1 MSQSYGEIPQLSRIP
16 INLNSRGSGFPSS
29 LASKMALVDSVAV
42 QVALPQAP
50 NCPCCGSEQAVPSF
64 QKKQVDYYACR
75 SCRFTFIFPWPDD
88 GSLKNLYDDYGHR
101 YYAVEGLKDFLL
113 SPKHYCREIG
123 LLLRTTRVGSLLD
136 VGCSVGGFVRAARE
150 LGYAAEGIDISP
162 SSVAVGQRAGLEIRA
177 GDFLSAGFPAK
188 FDVITMWATLEHLAD
203 PNRYVNRA
211 RECLRPGGL
220 LLASVPNFSGITQRL
235 IGTKDRYVG
244 IDHLNYWTALGFS
257 SYLHRFGF
265 EILETVTYGFNPVTL
280 MRDWIDGN
288 KNVECEQMAVEQKKS
303 ASAKDTWL
311 AHVHRFT
318 EKLLN
323 LGLLG
328 DCVAVAARLPVWP
341 RTFQVLTS
349 A

>member
-1 MSQSYGEIPQLSRIP
+1 VVSRYP
-16 INLNSRGSGFPSS
+16 MVP
-29 LASKMALVDSVAV
+29 KMALENLVAV
-42 QVALPQAP
+42 QMPMARPLS
-50 NCPCCGSEQAVPSF
+50 CPCCESEQIAPSF
-64 QKKQVDYYACR
+64 NKKQVDYYTCR

-88 GSLKNLYDDYGHR
+88 GALKNLYDDYGHR
-101 YYAVEGLKDFLL
+101 YYSVEGLKDFLL
-113 SPKHYCREIG
+113 SPKHYSREIG
-123 LLLRTTRVGSLLD
+123 FLLRTTRVGSLLD

-162 SSVAVGQRAGLEIRA
+162 SSVSVGQRAGLEIRA
-177 GDFLSAGFPAK
+177 GDFLCAGFPAK
-188 FDVITMWATLEHLAD
+188 FDVITMWATLEHLAK
-203 PNRYVNRA
+203 PNRYVKRA
-211 RECLRPGGL
+211 RECLRSGGV

-244 IDHLNYWTALGFS
+244 IDHLNYWTAHGFA
-257 SYLHRFGF
+257 SYLDRVGF
-265 EILETVTYGFNPVTL
+265 EVLEIVTYGFNPVTL

-311 AHVHRFT
+311 AHAHRFA

-328 DCVAVAARLPVWP
+328 DCVAVAARL
-341 RTFQVLTS
+341 S
-349 A
+349 D